1 MESELALDSME
12 SELALDSM
20 DLELAM
26 ALVEARRVDIRNA
39 SETHNA

>member
-12 SELALDSM
+12 SELALHTM

-26 ALVEARRVDIRNA
+26 ALEARRVDIRNA